1 MENKNSIICIHKDT
15 NCREM
20 STPFICI
27 SIVFNNDNQYLKIL
41 FRDLIKKSVHEF
53 YNFKFPCRIFVRR
66 NCFAIRFDGVT
77 RQSLMEK
84 FDVRG
89 GSLKSDGQKNIIKGT
104 ELVYPVYRLE

>member
-41 FRDLIKKSVHEF
+41 FRDLIKKIIIMNSTTLSFHVEF
-53 YNFKFPCRIFVRR
+53 SFVV
-66 NCFAIRFDGVT
+66 IVL
-77 RQSLMEK
+77 Q
-84 FDVRG
+84 
-89 GSLKSDGQKNIIKGT
+89 
-104 ELVYPVYRLE
+104 